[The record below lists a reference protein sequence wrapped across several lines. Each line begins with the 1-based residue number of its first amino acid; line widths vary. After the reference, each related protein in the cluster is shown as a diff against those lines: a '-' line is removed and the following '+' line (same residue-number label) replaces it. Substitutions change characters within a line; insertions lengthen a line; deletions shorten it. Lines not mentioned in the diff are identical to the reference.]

1 MLTKKRKQEKEKG
14 RVVQQKSKQKILQ
27 DSDIM
32 WMLKRRLRFEGL
44 EADFMLIAFWG
55 WEVFVE

>member
-55 WEVFVE
+55 